1 MNNNFNIDKTGQQIL
16 RLEKLNIDDFYLLNK
31 FEEDNKLNFDICG
44 STKNIYKV
52 KLYFGSK
59 MIYCD
64 CPDSKSWAKKYG
76 VICKHSCFVLFKIL
90 KLNINKD
97 VYLRTLIF
105 SEEQIVYLKN
115 TFRKFNMLNYNEDF
129 INPYYSEKFKIIEK
143 NKITNNNDINP
154 RESEENFCAICY
166 DEFENISDKDS
177 NRQCKVCMKILHKKC
192 LNKWISMGNQNCPY
206 CRSIINSENNKY
218 KNLFF

>member
-1 MNNNFNIDKTGQQIL
+1 MNYNFDKTGQQIL
-16 RLEKLNIDDFYLLNK
+16 RLEKLNSDDFYLLNK
-31 FEEDNKLNFDICG
+31 FEESNKLNFDICG

-52 KLYFGSK
+52 RLYFGSK

-76 VICKHSCFVLFKIL
+76 VICKHSCFVLFRIL
-90 KLNINKD
+90 KLNLNKNE
-97 VYLRTLIF
+97 YLRTLIF
-105 SEEQIVYLKN
+105 SEEQMEFLKN
-115 TFRKFNMLNYNEDF
+115 MFRKINMLNSNEDF
-129 INPYYSEKFKIIEK
+129 INSEYSEKFKILEIH
-143 NKITNNNDINP
+143 NSNNLTNNDITP
-154 RESEENFCAICY
+154 RDSEDNFCAICY
-166 DEFENISDKDS
+166 DEFENISDKQQ